1 MKLLNLRP
9 TVHSSTFELSKE
21 YQRQIDYMN
30 RSFAFILI
38 TAFALCASQLC
49 QAAEKK
55 SSGGERKNPEAN
67 KLALEGAKAAKS
79 QDFDKAVDLLKKA
92 TAMDHKYA
100 DELSAVYQQRGYAA
114 TKDQKYGDAIS
125 DYDEA
130 LRLTPQEGARIH
142 EMRAAV
148 EMKIQDYDKALA
160 DYSELIKQKPNEI
173 KYLSYRAYIY
183 ELKNDLQ
190 NSMADNEKILK
201 ADPNNQDANARK
213 QRIEKKLAEMV
224 TLTPPP
230 RTPTPVPS
238 AAGKKKKP

>member
-1 MKLLNLRP
+1 
-9 TVHSSTFELSKE
+9 
-21 YQRQIDYMN
+21 MN
-30 RSFAFILI
+30 RSFAFISIAAL
-38 TAFALCASQLC
+38 ALCVSQVC

-55 SSGGERKNPEAN
+55 NPEAN
-67 KLALEGAKAAKS
+67 RLAREGAEAAKN

-114 TKDQKYGDAIS
+114 TKDQRYGDAIN
-125 DYDEA
+125 DYEDA
-130 LRLTPQEGARIH
+130 LKLTPQQAPRIR
-142 EMRAAV
+142 EQRAAV

-160 DYSELIKQKPNEI
+160 DYSELIKEKPNEI
-173 KYLSYRAYIY
+173 KYLNYRAYIY

-201 ADPNNQDANARK
+201 ADPNNEDAKARK
-213 QRIEKKLAEMV
+213 ARLEKKLAEMV

-230 RTPTPVPS
+230 RSPTPSPTR
-238 AAGKKKKP
+238 APGGKKKA